1 MPNLRE
7 LLDLVA
13 EQLDVEPERLAVF
26 EREVRLRFGGARVYV
41 QPVDSRKDLA
51 RAERARELARRLPTG
66 VVADRLGISA
76 SYARRLARQK

>member
-1 MPNLRE
+1 MPSLRE
-7 LLDLVA
+7 LLDLAA

-26 EREVRLRFGGARVYV
+26 EREVRLRFGGTRVYV
-41 QPVDSRKDLA
+41 QPVDSRKDPA
-51 RAERARELARRLPTG
+51 RTERARELARRLPTG